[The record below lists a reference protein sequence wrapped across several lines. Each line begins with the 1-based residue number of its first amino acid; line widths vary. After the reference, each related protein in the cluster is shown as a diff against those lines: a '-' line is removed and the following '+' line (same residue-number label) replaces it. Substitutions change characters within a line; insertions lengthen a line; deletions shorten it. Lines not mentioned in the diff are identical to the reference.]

1 MRRNSTAS
9 AVGGS
14 QDGVRLFVA
23 ARVDSRSEAL
33 GRKFRSSHAS
43 ASNGATE
50 LTNDHS
56 AVDTGSVHC
65 RDYSN
70 WVTLDRSDVILSV
83 MGLR

>member
-1 MRRNSTAS
+1 MC
-9 AVGGS
+9 
-14 QDGVRLFVA
+14 VA

-56 AVDTGSVHC
+56 AVDTGFVY
-65 RDYSN
+65 RGDYSSR
-70 WVTLDRSDVILSV
+70 VTPDRGDIILSV
-83 MGLR
+83 IDL